1 MPYGKKLHAAARWQ
15 IGVSI
20 MKVTWLTQA
29 GYLFESGKMR
39 ILIDPYLSD
48 SLGEKNP
55 DKKRRIPADKA
66 ALSIRPDVILIT
78 HAHEDHL
85 NLETL
90 LPVLDEYDN
99 ITILCSESSFSAIK
113 ALGKYE
119 GKHNIVMLA
128 AHSVWSEGGITFYAV
143 RAEHSDRSA
152 VGFIIDDG
160 NKTYYHSGDTLYNY
174 DVLDDVLD
182 LVEDGVDFAFLPIN
196 GKGNNMNAKDAA
208 DFAYELGAGAAIP
221 MHYGLFDEINPESFD
236 FEDAIILEPYKET
249 ELS

>member
-1 MPYGKKLHAAARWQ
+1 
-15 IGVSI
+15 